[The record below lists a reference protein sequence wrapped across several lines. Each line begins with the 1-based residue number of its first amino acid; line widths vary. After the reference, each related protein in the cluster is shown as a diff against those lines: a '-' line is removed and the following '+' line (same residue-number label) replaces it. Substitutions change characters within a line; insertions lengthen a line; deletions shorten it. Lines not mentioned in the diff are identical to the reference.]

1 MNNIEIALEETM
13 YEMIF
18 SDIPKTNYKIRR
30 SFDRRMKKM
39 IRSYLADNT
48 LDKSVHK
55 SKKRWRYIIII
66 AVTLVL
72 TITAAAV
79 VCYNNIALEKHDTF
93 SLLHIEDT
101 EKAPENI
108 EQEYVITAGIDGY
121 MRYTFY
127 NSDGCMVEEYK
138 DGDSQII
145 FSQMTFSHFNG
156 TRINTETAEDAITAV
171 DVNGITALYFENG
184 MDNMLV
190 WNNDEYVFSFQA
202 NKLGKDE
209 LIALSESVKPKQ

>member
-18 SDIPKTNYKIRR
+18 SDIPETNYKIHH

-48 LDKSVHK
+48 LDKSIHK

-79 VCYNNIALEKHDTF
+79 VCYNNITLEKHDTF

-108 EQEYVITAGIDGY
+108 EREYVITADIDGY
-121 MRYTFY
+121 MRNTYY
-127 NSDGCMVEEYK
+127 NNDGCMIEEYK

-156 TRINTETAEDAITAV
+156 TRMYKHRNSRRRYY
-171 DVNGITALYFENG
+171 GC
-184 MDNMLV
+184 
-190 WNNDEYVFSFQA
+190 
-202 NKLGKDE
+202 
-209 LIALSESVKPKQ
+209 

>member
-1 MNNIEIALEETM
+1 MNNIKIALEETM

-18 SDIPKTNYKIRR
+18 SDIPETNYKIHH

-72 TITAAAV
+72 TITAAV
-79 VCYNNIALEKHDTF
+79 ICYNNIVLEKHDTF

-108 EQEYVITAGIDGY
+108 EREYVITVGIDGY
-121 MRYTFY
+121 MRNTYY
-127 NSDGCMVEEYK
+127 NNDGCMVEEYK

-184 MDNMLV
+184 KENMLV

-209 LIALSESVKPKQ
+209 LIALSESVKPKL

>member
-1 MNNIEIALEETM
+1 MNNIEIVLEETM

-121 MRYTFY
+121 M
-127 NSDGCMVEEYK
+127 VEEYK

-184 MDNMLV
+184 MENMLV
-190 WNNDEYVFSFQA
+190 WNNNEYVFSFQT

>member
-72 TITAAAV
+72 TITAAV
-79 VCYNNIALEKHDTF
+79 VCYNNITLEKHDTF

-108 EQEYVITAGIDGY
+108 EQEYVITAGLDEY
-121 MRYTFY
+121 MRNTFY
-127 NSDGCMVEEYK
+127 NNDGCIVEEYK

-156 TRINTETAEDAITAV
+156 TRINTETAEGAITAV

-184 MDNMLV
+184 KENTLV
-190 WNNDEYVFSFQA
+190 WNNDEYVFSFQT

>member
-55 SKKRWRYIIII
+55 SKKRW
-66 AVTLVL
+66 
-72 TITAAAV
+72 
-79 VCYNNIALEKHDTF
+79 LEKHDTF

-184 MDNMLV
+184 MENMLV

>member
-79 VCYNNIALEKHDTF
+79 CYNNITLEKHDTF

-108 EQEYVITAGIDGY
+108 EQEYVITAGLDEY
-121 MRYTFY
+121 MRNTFY
-127 NSDGCMVEEYK
+127 NNDGCIVEEYK

-156 TRINTETAEDAITAV
+156 TRINTETAEGTITAV

-184 MDNMLV
+184 KENTLV

>member
-1 MNNIEIALEETM
+1 
-13 YEMIF
+13 
-18 SDIPKTNYKIRR
+18 
-30 SFDRRMKKM
+30 M

-121 MRYTFY
+121 MRNTFY
-127 NSDGCMVEEYK
+127 NNDGCIVEEYK

-156 TRINTETAEDAITAV
+156 TRINTETAEGAITAV

-184 MDNMLV
+184 KENMLV
-190 WNNDEYVFSFQA
+190 WNNDEYVFLF
-202 NKLGKDE
+202 KLINSAKMN
-209 LIALSESVKPKQ
+209 

>member
-108 EQEYVITAGIDGY
+108 EQEYVITAG
-121 MRYTFY
+121 
-127 NSDGCMVEEYK
+127 SDGCMVEEYK

-184 MDNMLV
+184 MENMLV
-190 WNNDEYVFSFQA
+190 WNNDEYVFSFQT

>member
-18 SDIPKTNYKIRR
+18 SDIPKTNYKIHH

-108 EQEYVITAGIDGY
+108 EREYVITADIDGY
-121 MRYTFY
+121 MRNTFY
-127 NSDGCMVEEYK
+127 NNDGCMIEEYK
-138 DGDSQII
+138 DGDIQII

-156 TRINTETAEDAITAV
+156 TRS
-171 DVNGITALYFENG
+171 
-184 MDNMLV
+184 
-190 WNNDEYVFSFQA
+190 WQRS
-202 NKLGKDE
+202 
-209 LIALSESVKPKQ
+209 

>member
-171 DVNGITALYFENG
+171 DVNGITALYF
-184 MDNMLV
+184 
-190 WNNDEYVFSFQA
+190 
-202 NKLGKDE
+202 
-209 LIALSESVKPKQ
+209 

>member
-39 IRSYLADNT
+39 IRSYIADNT

-79 VCYNNIALEKHDTF
+79 CYNNITLEKHDTF

-108 EQEYVITAGIDGY
+108 EQEYVITAGLDEY
-121 MRYTFY
+121 MRNTFY
-127 NSDGCMVEEYK
+127 NNDGCIVEEYK

-156 TRINTETAEDAITAV
+156 TRINTETAEGAITAV

-184 MDNMLV
+184 KENTLV
-190 WNNDEYVFSFQA
+190 WNNDEYVFSFQT

>member
-39 IRSYLADNT
+39 IRSYIADNT

-72 TITAAAV
+72 TITAAV
-79 VCYNNIALEKHDTF
+79 VCYNNITLEKHDTF

-108 EQEYVITAGIDGY
+108 EQEYVITAGLDEY
-121 MRYTFY
+121 MRNTFY
-127 NSDGCMVEEYK
+127 NNDGCIVEEYK

-156 TRINTETAEDAITAV
+156 TRINTETAEGAITAV

-184 MDNMLV
+184 KENTLV
-190 WNNDEYVFSFQA
+190 WNNDEYVFSFQT

>member
-1 MNNIEIALEETM
+1 MFI
-13 YEMIF
+13 
-18 SDIPKTNYKIRR
+18 SR
-30 SFDRRMKKM
+30 
-39 IRSYLADNT
+39 
-48 LDKSVHK
+48 
-55 SKKRWRYIIII
+55 KKRWRYIIII

-79 VCYNNIALEKHDTF
+79 VCYNNITLEKHDTF

-127 NSDGCMVEEYK
+127 NNDGCIVEEYK

-156 TRINTETAEDAITAV
+156 TRINTETAEGAITAV

-184 MDNMLV
+184 KENTLV

>member
-39 IRSYLADNT
+39 IRSYIADNT

-121 MRYTFY
+121 M
-127 NSDGCMVEEYK
+127 VEEYK

-184 MDNMLV
+184 MENMLV

>member
-66 AVTLVL
+66 AVTLVF

-121 MRYTFY
+121 MRNTFY
-127 NSDGCMVEEYK
+127 NNDGCIVEEYK

-156 TRINTETAEDAITAV
+156 TRINTETAEGAITAV

-184 MDNMLV
+184 MENMLV
-190 WNNDEYVFSFQA
+190 WNNDEYVFSFQT

>member
-30 SFDRRMKKM
+30 SFDRRLKKM

-48 LDKSVHK
+48 IDKSVHK

-66 AVTLVL
+66 AVTLIL

-108 EQEYVITAGIDGY
+108 EQEYVITAGI
-121 MRYTFY
+121 
-127 NSDGCMVEEYK
+127 DGCMVEEYK

-184 MDNMLV
+184 MENMLV

>member
-18 SDIPKTNYKIRR
+18 SDIPKTNYKIRH

-79 VCYNNIALEKHDTF
+79 CYNNITLEKHDTF

-108 EQEYVITAGIDGY
+108 EQEYVITAGLDGY
-121 MRYTFY
+121 MRNTFY
-127 NSDGCMVEEYK
+127 NNDGYIVEEYK

-156 TRINTETAEDAITAV
+156 SRINTETAEGAITAV

-184 MDNMLV
+184 KENTLV

-209 LIALSESVKPKQ
+209 LIALSESVKPK